1 MYYIHL
7 ISGENSATSSGDHQ
21 ALLSLPSTPRRD
33 ILRSQVEIAIPDSQK
48 LEMSVKCSG
57 NHHQSTERS
66 VQQVHL
72 SKEDVC
78 RKADANQQN
87 VVPETSSSSTFSTFT
102 LKTHEILNRF
112 DQSYG
117 QENSP
122 LISSD
127 VAVQLLKIQSSK
139 LKELNM
145 RFLAL
150 N

>member
-1 MYYIHL
+1 
-7 ISGENSATSSGDHQ
+7 
-21 ALLSLPSTPRRD
+21 
-33 ILRSQVEIAIPDSQK
+33 
-48 LEMSVKCSG
+48 MSVKCSG

-66 VQQVHL
+66 VQQIRL

-87 VVPETSSSSTFSTFT
+87 VVPETSSNSTFSTFT

-145 RFLAL
+145 RFFAL